1 LPEWPRTL
9 HRERVRSVADIRA
22 LEKYSYPELRP
33 ADTIHGCL
41 AAVAAEHP
49 DKAALVVVSEPDFR
63 RPRVV
68 TFRELVDGIE
78 ESACLFHDKA
88 GPRGSVVAVM
98 LSMVPESL
106 IAMWGAATAG
116 VAVPLNPFLE
126 FGALVGVL
134 KQTEASVLVTSRDI
148 LQKKVDGGA
157 DTLRERVPNLRHV
170 FYVDDAN
177 TSMNPELDPELD
189 LAAAMAAYRGRGID
203 FEVDEDPWRD
213 AVIQPTGGTTGSPK
227 LVRMSQ
233 AGQLS
238 VGSNV
243 GALMGN
249 EADGVV
255 GHGMPNFHCGG
266 SLSIGLRALMH
277 GMTVL
282 TLTTEGF
289 RSRWV
294 IENFWQIADHYK
306 MTSLLATPTTALALL
321 DGPGTPA
328 PGHLL
333 QDFHCGGSTLP
344 VDLVKDFHDRFG
356 IWLRENWGM
365 TEVHGTVTGHP
376 NDGTAPRPGSAG
388 VPLPRTPIRA
398 VVLDENNNFVRD
410 CAPNER
416 GSLVIG
422 GDTVTAGYV
431 DQTQNAGFHV
441 SGMPG
446 PGRWANTGDVGAVDE
461 DGYVYVFGRAK
472 DLIIR
477 GGHNIDPKEIEDALS
492 QHPAVHIAA
501 AVGRPDKAK
510 GELPIA
516 YVQLIDGASATADE
530 LKTFCREK
538 VQERAAAPVDVVIVE
553 QMPLTP
559 VGKISKPVLRHLAL
573 ESEMRAAVASSASTD
588 VDVDVDIDEKGP
600 RKRVLVTLHPASA
613 DLDLDAVRARLGG
626 YEFETRVELAGGLRA
641 V

>member
-1 LPEWPRTL
+1 MPEPVRTL
-9 HRERVRSVADIRA
+9 HRERVRSIADIRA
-22 LEKYSYPELRP
+22 MEKYSYSELRP

-41 AAVAAEHP
+41 AAIAAECP
-49 DKAALVVVSEPDFR
+49 DKSAVIVVEEPNVR
-63 RPRVV
+63 KPARVV
-68 TFRELVDGIE
+68 TFRQFVDGIE
-78 ESACLFHDKA
+78 EAACLFHDKA
-88 GPRGSVVAVM
+88 GPDGSVVAVM

-126 FGALVGVL
+126 CGALVSAL
-134 KQTEASVLVTSRDI
+134 KQTKAAVLVTSRDI
-148 LQKKVDGGA
+148 LEKKCEGGA
-157 DTLRERVPNLRHV
+157 ELLREQVPGLGQV
-170 FYVDDAN
+170 FYVDDPDP
-177 TSMNPELDPELD
+177 SMD
-189 LAAAMAAYRGRGID
+189 LASAMAAYTGRGLD
-203 FEVDEDPWRD
+203 FEVNEDAWRD

-266 SLSIGLRALMH
+266 SLSISLRALMH

-289 RSRWV
+289 RSRWA

-321 DGPGTPA
+321 DGPGAPA

-376 NDGTAPRPGSAG
+376 NDATAPRPGSAG

-398 VVLDENNNFVRD
+398 VVLDGDNNFVRD

-441 SGMPG
+441 GGMPG
-446 PGRWANTGDVGAVDE
+446 PGRWANTGDIGALDE

-477 GGHNIDPKEIEDALS
+477 GGHNIDPREIEDALS

-516 YVQLIDGASATADE
+516 YVQLLDGEWATAAE
-530 LKTFCREK
+530 LKAFCREK

-559 VGKISKPVLRHLAL
+559 VGKISKPVLRQLAL
-573 ESEMRAAVASSASTD
+573 ESEMRAAVASSASTA

-600 RKRVLVTLHPASA
+600 RRRVLVTLHPASA
-613 DLDLDAVRARLGG
+613 DLDLHAVRARLGG
-626 YEFETRVELAGGLRA
+626 YEFETTVELAGGLQA

>member
-1 LPEWPRTL
+1 LPEQARTL

-22 LEKYSYPELRP
+22 MEEYSYSELRP

-41 AAVAAEHP
+41 AAVAAKNP
-49 DKAALVVVSEPDFR
+49 DKSAIIVISEPDFR
-63 RPRVV
+63 RPARVV
-68 TFRELVDGIE
+68 TFREFVDGIE

-88 GPRGSVVAVM
+88 GTDGSVVAVM

-126 FGALVGVL
+126 FSALVSVL
-134 KQTEASVLVTSRDI
+134 RQTAASVLVTSRDI
-148 LQKKVDGGA
+148 LEKKHDGGRDA
-157 DTLRERVPNLRHV
+157 LREQVPTLQHV
-170 FYVDDAN
+170 FYVDDVDPA
-177 TSMNPELDPELD
+177 MNPELD
-189 LAAAMAAYRGRGID
+189 LATAMAACRGRGID

-249 EADGVV
+249 EDDGVV

-321 DGPGTPA
+321 SGPGAPA
-328 PGHLL
+328 QGHLL

-344 VDLVKDFHDRFG
+344 IDLVKDFHDRFG

-398 VVLDENNNFVRD
+398 VVLDEHNNFVRD
-410 CAPNER
+410 CATNER
-416 GSLVIG
+416 GTLVIG

-431 DQTQNAGFHV
+431 DQSQNAGFHV
-441 SGMPG
+441 GGMPG
-446 PGRWANTGDVGAVDE
+446 PGRWANTGDIGAVDD

-492 QHPAVHIAA
+492 QHPAVHVAA

-516 YVQLIDGASATADE
+516 YVQLIVGASATADE

-559 VGKISKPVLRHLAL
+559 VGKISKPVLRQLAL
-573 ESEMRAAVASSASTD
+573 ESELRAAVASSASAD
-588 VDVDVDIDEKGP
+588 VGVEVDIDEKGP
-600 RKRVLVTLHPASA
+600 RKRVLITLHPAA
-613 DLDLDAVRARLGG
+613 GDLDLEDVRARLGG
-626 YEFETRVELAGGLRA
+626 YEFETRVELAGGLRT

>member
-1 LPEWPRTL
+1 LPEPLREL

-22 LEKYSYPELRP
+22 LERYSYPELRP

-41 AAVAAEHP
+41 SAVAAQDP
-49 DKAALVVVSEPDFR
+49 DKRAVIVISEPDFR
-63 RPRVV
+63 RPARSV
-68 TFRELVDGIE
+68 TFGRFVAGIE
-78 ESACLFHDKA
+78 ESACLFNDKGGHA
-88 GPRGSVVAVM
+88 GSVVAVM

-106 IAMWGAATAG
+106 ISMWGAATAG

-126 FGALVGVL
+126 FSALAGVL

-148 LQKKVDGGA
+148 LEKKHDRALDALRDQVP
-157 DTLRERVPNLRHV
+157 TLRDV
-170 FYVDDAN
+170 FYLDD
-177 TSMNPELDPELD
+177 LDPVMD
-189 LAAAMAAYRGRGID
+189 LATAMAAYRGRGID
-203 FEVDEDPWRD
+203 FEVDTDPWRD

-238 VGSNV
+238 VASNV

-321 DGPGTPA
+321 NGRDGPV
-328 PGHLL
+328 PGHVLH
-333 QDFHCGGSTLP
+333 DFHCGGSTLP

-398 VVLDENNNFVRD
+398 VVLDENSNFVRN
-410 CAPNER
+410 CEPNER

-422 GDTVTAGYV
+422 GETVTAGYV
-431 DQTQNAGFHV
+431 DRTQNAGLHV
-441 SGMPG
+441 GGMPD
-446 PGRWANTGDVGAVDE
+446 PGRWANTGDIGAVDQ

-492 QHPAVHIAA
+492 QHPAVQIAA
-501 AVGRPDKAK
+501 AVGRPDRAK

-516 YVQLIDGASATADE
+516 YVQLIDGESATADE
-530 LKTFCREK
+530 LKTFCRQK
-538 VQERAAAPVDVVIVE
+538 VQERAAAPVDIVIVE

-559 VGKISKPVLRHLAL
+559 VGKVSKPILRQLAL
-573 ESEMRAAVASSASTD
+573 ESEMRAAVISTASAD
-588 VDVDVDIDEKGP
+588 VDVDVDIDEAGP
-600 RKRVLVTLHPASA
+600 RRRVVITLHPTATE
-613 DLDLDAVRARLGG
+613 LDLKAVRARLGG
-626 YEFETRVELAGGLRA
+626 YEFETTVEFAGGFRA
-641 V
+641 D